1 MSVLGV
7 CALALLSQAPVK
19 APASAPAVPPARAVP
34 ASLTAPAHPAPGPA
48 APPQRENGW
57 SALTP
62 EQRAALIAD
71 RAESPLS
78 ERLLGMSEKF
88 LNTPYVLSPLGEGQG
103 VDPDPTF
110 RLDAVD
116 CLTFVE
122 ETLALGMAHGEPEV
136 PALLERIRYAS
147 TPSYEDRNHLMEAQW
162 LPNNIKKG
170 LLVDVTRKY
179 AKEDTVTVTK
189 TLTAHT
195 WQSKSSMA
203 LQLPRERQPVGTFT
217 LDMIPLEKVL
227 EHARGVASGTI
238 LVVMREDL
246 PLKATRI
253 THLGFVVQKKKRTYL
268 RHASKGGYNRVVDED
283 LETFLARNARY
294 DKWKVTGVSLFEAR
308 RPPPTLVSQPA
319 PAPGSA
325 AVGAP

>member
-1 MSVLGV
+1 MSLAGL
-7 CALALLSQAPVK
+7 CALALLAQAPATPVTP
-19 APASAPAVPPARAVP
+19 APNSRPSVPPARAVP
-34 ASLTAPAHPAPGPA
+34 ASLSAPQATAPV
-48 APPQRENGW
+48 RENGW
-57 SALTP
+57 KPLTP

-71 RAESPLS
+71 QAETPLA

-88 LNTPYVLSPLGEGQG
+88 LNTPYVISPLGEGQG

-122 ETLALGMAHGEPEV
+122 ETLALGLARGEPEV
-136 PALLERIRYAS
+136 PTLLERIRYAN
-147 TPSYEDRNHLMEAQW
+147 TPAYEDRNHLMEAQW

-170 LLVDVTRKY
+170 LLVDVTRRY
-179 AKEDTVTVTK
+179 AKDDAVAVTK
-189 TLTAHT
+189 TLTPHT

-217 LDMIPLEKVL
+217 LNMIPLEKVL
-227 EHARGVASGTI
+227 THARNVASGTI
-238 LVVMREDL
+238 LVVLREDL
-246 PLKATRI
+246 PLKATRV

-308 RPPPTLVSQPA
+308 RPPPTFAAQPA
-319 PAPGSA
+319 PVAGSA
-325 AVGAP
+325 AVGTP